1 MAITISQIG
10 DLLARFGNEIVN
22 DQVNLATPF
31 VGNGHIQ
38 KIKHAHEQGI
48 VRIRETDGLAS
59 TGQLSDGA
67 GLPDGENVSFQSGSY
82 LPKIFFTRL
91 WIPRGAA
98 HLAAGGRDGVRLVRE
113 ELEVAGRQLGKVL
126 GQAVF
131 RAPICSFVDS
141 SGGPP
146 PVVPATGTTRVVT
159 ATDEDFL
166 VTTIAGLYEGQT
178 VQIVDNAGALLTA
191 TVKGINYNMN
201 QRFDGTEIAYTAGAE
216 FGVFGVQITFTAG
229 ATIGTFG
236 VDANN
241 ELDQGSATN
250 VGTLSIVNR
259 GPESTTPST
268 LQANDPMISLN
279 DAYGNASLY
288 GISNSAYTGTSRTVN
303 GPLTGAVM
311 RDVSTAIKRRAGYGW
326 HMLVMNSNMIQ
337 NYFENVVI
345 ASGGTSALNYL
356 PGQTTKD
363 IDGGATVP
371 TFQGM
376 PIVIDENVDD
386 HLMYYFNKDDI
397 KLAEF
402 KQFSPDQDSSN
413 AHGMVDR
420 SRLIYD
426 TQIWGMYNM
435 RVTRRNSGGMLNGVT
450 NA

>member
-38 KIKHAHEQGI
+38 KIKHTHEQGI
-48 VRIRETDGLAS
+48 VRIRASDGLAS

-131 RAPICSFVDS
+131 RAPICTFVDQA
-141 SGGPP
+141 GG
-146 PVVPATGTTRVVT
+146 VVPAAGATRAVV
-159 ATDEDFL
+159 AGDEDFL

-178 VQIVDNAGALLTA
+178 VQIVDNAANLLTA
-191 TVKGINYNMN
+191 TVKGINYNLN
-201 QRFDGTEIAYTAGAE
+201 ETFSGTAVTYTGAAE
-216 FGVFGVQITFTAG
+216 FGVFGIQLTFTGG
-229 ATIGTFG
+229 ATVGEAG

-241 ELDQGSATN
+241 ELDAGAAAN
-250 VGTLSIVNR
+250 LGTLSVPNR

-268 LQANDPMISLN
+268 LQANDPMVSLSQ
-279 DAYGNASLY
+279 AYGNGALY
-288 GISNSAYTGTSRTVN
+288 GITNSAYTGTTKTVN

-345 ASGGTSALNYL
+345 ATGPSSPALNYL

-402 KQFSPDQDSSN
+402 KEFSPDQDSSN

-435 RVTRRNSGGMLNGVT
+435 RVQRRNSGGQLTGLQQNL
-450 NA
+450 